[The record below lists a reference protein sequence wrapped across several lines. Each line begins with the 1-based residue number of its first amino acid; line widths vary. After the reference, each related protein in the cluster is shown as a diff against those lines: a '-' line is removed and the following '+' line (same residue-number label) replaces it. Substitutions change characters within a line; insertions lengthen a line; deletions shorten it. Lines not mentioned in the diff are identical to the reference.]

1 MNKLLGIKMN
11 TLPSSKSAPKGVDVD
26 KIKKAVVHRNLAG
39 LANDTK
45 WNELINSVRAR
56 KDWQPSYRSKTVEG
70 YVTGWDVE
78 WYYHLPFPF
87 VGVEWFDISL
97 QSTQKEQDTSWVVDL
112 VKDIGFEYEVR
123 EDILRIWGYGPKSFD
138 EFGV

>member
-1 MNKLLGIKMN
+1 M
-11 TLPSSKSAPKGVDVD
+11 
-26 KIKKAVVHRNLAG
+26 
-39 LANDTK
+39 
-45 WNELINSVRAR
+45 
-56 KDWQPSYRSKTVEG
+56 
-70 YVTGWDVE
+70 
-78 WYYHLPFPF
+78 
-87 VGVEWFDISL
+87 EWFDISL

>member
-1 MNKLLGIKMN
+1 MAFRPLQLRK
-11 TLPSSKSAPKGVDVD
+11 TLKYCPGLVD
-26 KIKKAVVHRNLAG
+26 HY
-39 LANDTK
+39 T
-45 WNELINSVRAR
+45 
-56 KDWQPSYRSKTVEG
+56 
-70 YVTGWDVE
+70 
-78 WYYHLPFPF
+78 FPF